1 MSNACP
7 FQKKKTSWGDQK
19 LQDNWNHTISSL
31 EELSFK
37 YLNDQQEMQVICCYQ
52 KRELWTKLY
61 HQVTQLTAV
70 NDIADKCF
78 NTRGH
83 KNIWKKKT
91 EWLKYIKRVSI
102 SIEPLVMKFAIKIHW
117 FISSRIIESLQ
128 NNFLS
133 IVFLLKHNIKT
144 PRKKANI
151 K

>member
-37 YLNDQQEMQVICCYQ
+37 YLNDQQEMQMICCYQ
-52 KRELWTKLY
+52 KRELWTKFY

-78 NTRGH
+78 NTRSQ
-83 KNIWKKKT
+83 KYMEKKRPNGLNT
-91 EWLKYIKRVSI
+91 
-102 SIEPLVMKFAIKIHW
+102 
-117 FISSRIIESLQ
+117 
-128 NNFLS
+128 
-133 IVFLLKHNIKT
+133 
-144 PRKKANI
+144 
-151 K
+151 